1 MKGGKR
7 MSGISLRER
16 VKNSIQDD
24 ILSGRLKPGDK
35 LDEQLIAA
43 RNKASRTPVREAIN
57 QLAMSGMIELHENRG
72 AFVSSIS
79 VAQVI
84 HMFEVLNV
92 LESTCARFAAQRIS
106 DRQLQSLRK
115 LSDKGLELAERKDL
129 DAYAACNRAFH
140 NAIYEATQNPFFQEV
155 TMQIRMRLAPYRR
168 ESFKLPRRMEVSAR
182 EHAQIVEGIAA
193 GDLDKVEKLMAQHT
207 NLLKD
212 DFSSFL
218 LMLSRMTGGAGPV
231 ARVKPAKATKRK
243 STRRQSLA
251 A

>member
-1 MKGGKR
+1 MNGV
-7 MSGISLRER
+7 SLRER

-35 LDEQLIAA
+35 LDEQLIAT

-57 QLAMSGMIELHENRG
+57 QLAMNGLIELHENRG
-72 AFVSSIS
+72 AFVSRIS
-79 VAQVI
+79 VTQVI

-92 LESTCARFAAQRIS
+92 LEATCARYAAQRIT
-106 DRQLQSLRK
+106 DRELQNLKK
-115 LSDKGLELAERKDL
+115 LCDKGLALAERKDL
-129 DAYAACNRAFH
+129 DAYAAYNRAFH
-140 NAIYEATQNPFFQEV
+140 KAVYEATHNPFFEEV
-155 TMQIRMRLAPYRR
+155 TMQIRTRLAPYRR
-168 ESFKLPRRMEVSAR
+168 ESFKMPRRMEVSAR

-193 GDLDKVEKLMAQHT
+193 GDPDKVATLMAQHT

-218 LMLSRMTGGAGPV
+218 LMLSRMTEGENTPRA
-231 ARVKPAKATKRK
+231 KPAKTAKRK

>member
-1 MKGGKR
+1 

-24 ILSGRLKPGDK
+24 ILSGVLKPGDK

-57 QLAMSGMIELHENRG
+57 QLAMNGLIELHENRG
-72 AFVSSIS
+72 AFVSKIS
-79 VAQVI
+79 VTQVI
-84 HMFEVLNV
+84 HMFEVLNA
-92 LESTCARFAAQRIS
+92 LEATCARYAAQRIT
-106 DRQLQSLRK
+106 DRELLNLRK
-115 LSDKGLELAERKDL
+115 LADKGLELAERKDL
-129 DAYAACNRAFH
+129 DGYAAYNRAFH
-140 NAIYEATQNPFFQEV
+140 KAIYEATHNPFFQEV

-168 ESFKLPRRMEVSAR
+168 ESFKLPRRMDVSAR
-182 EHAQIVEGIAA
+182 EHAQIVEAIAA
-193 GDLDKVEKLMAQHT
+193 ADPDKVEKLMAQHT

-218 LMLSRMTGGAGPV
+218 AMLSQMTEGESTGA
-231 ARVKPAKATKRK
+231 RTKPSKTTKRK
-243 STRRQSLA
+243 STRRTSLA